1 MLDIINKG
9 MSASL
14 SVSKKSPINF
24 WLSALVNVFYYLMQ
38 GLFWFSLLRLNNS
51 SEQLNIKYISFFFAT
66 LCVVDNLYMLFFE
79 SGSFLFMKK
88 VSTKKIDAFMTLP
101 IGLPFL
107 FTVTNISF
115 QHIFLTIISLTC
127 LTVVHFYYS
136 TGLVNYFLHLIVVV
150 QGVTILCVFTWTLR
164 MSIFWS
170 NALVHIKLAN
180 PAYKVLVRP
189 EQSFDGIIRFI
200 FTFVFPFL
208 FITGIPTSI
217 VVKDIGKTWVLG
229 QSIMLVAMTFFS
241 VFIYRKGLKRYA
253 KFIT

>member
-1 MLDIINKG
+1 MLNIINKG
-9 MSASL
+9 ISVSL
-14 SVSKKSPINF
+14 SASKKSPINF
-24 WLSALVNVFYYLMQ
+24 WLSALVNVFYYIMQ
-38 GLFWFSLLRLNNS
+38 IFFWYSLLRLNNS
-51 SEQLNIKYISFFFAT
+51 AEQLSIKYILFFLAT
-66 LCVVDNLYMLFFE
+66 VCIIDNLYMLFFE

-88 VSTKKIDAFMTLP
+88 VSSQKIDSFMTLP
-101 IGLPFL
+101 ISLPFL

-115 QHIFLTIISLTC
+115 QHIFLTVVSLAYLTC
-127 LTVVHFYYS
+127 IHIYYS
-136 TGLVNYFLHLIVVV
+136 TGLMNYILHLLLVV
-150 QGVTILCVFTWTLR
+150 QGTFILCLFTWILR
-164 MSIFWS
+164 MTIFWS

-217 VVKDIGKTWVLG
+217 VMGAIVKIWFFW
-229 QSIMLVAMTFFS
+229 QSIMLVVMILFS
-241 VFIYRKGLKRYA
+241 KFLYIKGLKRYA